1 MKVFAKY
8 FLGATVLFT
17 VISLNFCNVAVFSEE
32 VELKPLPGGQGSEDR
47 FASYYE
53 PVKVEVKPGIPQ
65 YPLPL
70 SLDQVTNYRD
80 ISTKIP
86 LGREGKE
93 FLRRN
98 GFAVIDYGQVDD
110 IVQPYKDMKKR
121 GVPIFVTSDTLLHL
135 YHIQFD
141 ETLKS
146 IEEREFYPD
155 LIKISQ
161 VMMNRSLDEYK
172 PLKGDLKEAAR
183 RNAAFFAVG
192 LKLLQPET
200 KIPKRVAKE
209 VKWELDKIAK
219 HEGFPGSPFNPGD
232 IKQVEENSIFRY
244 MEDYSQYVP
253 RGHYTRSEEL
263 KRYFKAMM
271 WYGRM
276 TFLLKGKEPHGPI
289 SPPAKAIISPQFAKV
304 QTLQASLIASQVDK
318 VMADERTVAEV
329 WDRIYLVTGFYV
341 GFSDDLSIYNY
352 REVLRKIFG
361 TRFKLTEL
369 DNEKKLFD
377 LKVEFARMPSPK
389 IYGGTGQSGVTVG
402 PGEPFTPEHLDKIL
416 DKTKGMRFM
425 GQRFVPDS
433 YMMSQLVSPAA
444 GDYTGKREPRPFT
457 WIQIPMGEVRG
468 FPRGLDVMSLL
479 GSKRA
484 KEILVDS
491 GDTEYA
497 FYKKQYDQLKK
508 EFSAFNQKDW
518 NKNLYWGWLYS
529 LKALMGE
536 FAEGYQSF
544 MQTKAWLDKE
554 LNAALGSWS
563 SLRHDTILYAKQSYT
578 PTMTRESAMPEPVE
592 KPVVGYVE
600 PVAEFYARLV
610 AMARMTNKGLKDMKV
625 LDAASLAR
633 LESLENILLRLLE
646 ITRKELRN
654 EELKE
659 DDYAFIRNFG
669 ESLESTVAGVESK
682 GMKTTIIADVHT
694 DQNTKKC
701 LEEGTGYVDL
711 VLAAYRVPDGR
722 IIIGAGPVLS
732 YYEFKHPMS
741 DRLTD
746 EKWQEML
753 KTGQAPEK
761 PEWVKSFAVE

>member
-1 MKVFAKY
+1 MKAFTKY
-8 FLGATVLFT
+8 FLGATFLFT
-17 VISLNFCNVAVFSEE
+17 IISLNFCQVAVCSDE
-32 VELKPLPGGQGSEDR
+32 VELRSFPSSQSSENR
-47 FASYYE
+47 FISYYE
-53 PVKVEVKPGIPQ
+53 PVEVEVEPGIPK
-65 YPLPL
+65 YHLPL
-70 SLDQVTNYRD
+70 NLAKVKNYRD
-80 ISTKIP
+80 LKAKIP
-86 LGREGKE
+86 LGREGE
-93 FLRRN
+93 ELLRKN
-98 GFAVIDYGQVDD
+98 GFVVIDYGRVDD
-110 IVQPYKDMKKR
+110 IVQPYKDMKER

-141 ETLKS
+141 ETLKNV
-146 IEEREFYPD
+146 EEREFYPD

-161 VMMNRSLDEYK
+161 VMMKQSLDEYK
-172 PLKGDLKEAAR
+172 SLKGDLKEAVR

-192 LKLLQPET
+192 LKLLQPEA
-200 KIPKRVAKE
+200 KIPKRVARE

-219 HEGFPGSPFNPGD
+219 HKGFPGSPFNPGD
-232 IKQVEENSIFRY
+232 IKQVEENSVFRY

-289 SPPAKAIISPQFAKV
+289 SPPAKALISPEFAKI
-304 QTLQASLIASQVDK
+304 QTLQACLIASQVDK
-318 VMADERTVAEV
+318 VMADNRTVAEV

-352 REVLRKIFG
+352 REVLKKVFG
-361 TRFKLTEL
+361 TRFRVTEL
-369 DNEKKLFD
+369 DNEKKLFN
-377 LKVEFARMPSPK
+377 LKVEFAQMPSPR

-433 YMMSQLVSPAA
+433 YIMSQLVSPAA
-444 GDYTGKREPRPFT
+444 GDYKGKRKPEPFT
-457 WIQIPMGEVRG
+457 WIQIPLGEVRG

-479 GSKRA
+479 GSPRA
-484 KEILVDS
+484 QAILIES
-491 GDTEYA
+491 GDTEYT
-497 FYKKQYDQLKK
+497 FYQKQYEELEK
-508 EFSAFNQKDW
+508 EFSAFDQRDW
-518 NKNLYWGWLYS
+518 NKNLYWSWLYS
-529 LKALMGE
+529 LKALIGAC
-536 FAEGYQSF
+536 AEGYQSF
-544 MQTKAWLDKE
+544 MQTEAWLDKE

-563 SLRHDTILYAKQSYT
+563 SLRHDTILYVKQSYT
-578 PTMTRESAMPEPVE
+578 PTMTRESAMPEPAE

-625 LDAASLAR
+625 LDAVSLAR
-633 LESLENILLRLLE
+633 LESLEGILLRLLE

-659 DDYAFIRNFG
+659 ADYSFIRNFG
-669 ESLESTVAGVESK
+669 GSLESAVAGVEAK

-694 DQNTKKC
+694 DQNTKK
-701 LEEGTGYVDL
+701 V
-711 VLAAYRVPDGR
+711 
-722 IIIGAGPVLS
+722 
-732 YYEFKHPMS
+732 
-741 DRLTD
+741 
-746 EKWQEML
+746 EM
-753 KTGQAPEK
+753 PN
-761 PEWVKSFAVE
+761 